1 MVDLVVLVG
10 FGVNDVVVIKVAI
23 VLVLTGTVEEAICV
37 DKVDTE
43 LVVLNVVVS
52 RVLIVVN
59 IVDFE
64 VVA

>member
-1 MVDLVVLVG
+1 MG

-52 RVLIVVN
+52 RVLIVVD

-64 VVA
+64 VVV

>member
-10 FGVNDVVVIKVAI
+10 IGVNDVVVIKVAI

-59 IVDFE
+59 VVDFE
-64 VVA
+64 VVV

>member
-64 VVA
+64 VVV

>member
-59 IVDFE
+59 VVDFE
-64 VVA
+64 VVV

>member
-1 MVDLVVLVG
+1 MG

-59 IVDFE
+59 VVDFE
-64 VVA
+64 VVV

>member
-1 MVDLVVLVG
+1 MG

>member
-1 MVDLVVLVG
+1 MCLMSVM
-10 FGVNDVVVIKVAI
+10 VVIKVAI

-59 IVDFE
+59 VVDFE
-64 VVA
+64 VVV

>member
-37 DKVDTE
+37 VD
-43 LVVLNVVVS
+43 VVV
-52 RVLIVVN
+52 V
-59 IVDFE
+59 E
-64 VVA
+64 

>member
-1 MVDLVVLVG
+1 MVLVG
-10 FGVNDVVVIKVAI
+10 IGVNDVVVIKVAI

-59 IVDFE
+59 VVDFE
-64 VVA
+64 VVV